1 MLPAARCPAIVLPGD
16 RLLLGARSD
25 ERGPG
30 LWERKTYPHKVWN
43 IRNVRQ
49 RLLPSSCTADQLSAP
64 FLRKGHLIPRWWR
77 SDGEGRNAGAPSEH
91 GRPLTGKPRWASAP
105 GWRRDAEPLQTASPP
120 ACSTGRFKGDGEG
133 ESFAN
138 RMLRVHI

>member
-1 MLPAARCPAIVLPGD
+1 MLPAAHCPAIVLPGD

-77 SDGEGRNAGAPSEH
+77 SDGEDGMRGAERARQTSNGEAAL
-91 GRPLTGKPRWASAP
+91 GLSTRLAS
-105 GWRRDAEPLQTASPP
+105 RCRASPDSLP
-120 ACSTGRFKGDGEG
+120 ACLLNGT
-133 ESFAN
+133 
-138 RMLRVHI
+138 V